1 MEKKKSELVS
11 LFSSVPTKQGLILTE
26 VAEGFEKTQEML
38 FKEAEVS
45 KKLFTGENELAKL
58 VVPEMSQMVKVPPVA
73 VAETPP
79 AFVTFTLQV

>member
-1 MEKKKSELVS
+1 M
-11 LFSSVPTKQGLILTE
+11 
-26 VAEGFEKTQEML
+26 AAGFVNFQEML
-38 FKEAEVS
+38 PKEAEVS